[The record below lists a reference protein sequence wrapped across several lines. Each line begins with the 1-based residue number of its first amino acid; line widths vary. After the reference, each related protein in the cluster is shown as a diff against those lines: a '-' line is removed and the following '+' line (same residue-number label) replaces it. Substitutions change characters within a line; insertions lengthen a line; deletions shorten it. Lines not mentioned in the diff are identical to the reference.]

1 MSYLP
6 LELIHEVVV
15 NIPSTTNLRTLHQV
29 NRTFNKIATPG
40 AFHVLYVRL
49 NNVQALEN
57 IHDSDNLC
65 HLVKEIVFK
74 YGDKPSDDEEVESV
88 EDSDTQSVKVTT
100 VVKEQDED
108 ECWDSDESGNIW
120 DDYEDELVEEED
132 SDGSD
137 KEAVPEQT
145 DSESDANLVED
156 EDSSEKDE
164 DGDDDISESDVTD
177 MGEAGVFGWPYDGR
191 GG

>member
-1 MSYLP
+1 MSCLP

-15 NIPSTTNLRTLHQV
+15 NVSSTTDLRTLRQV

-40 AFHVLYVRL
+40 AFRVLDVRL
-49 NNVQALEN
+49 NNVHGLEN
-57 IHDSDNLC
+57 IHNSDNLH
-65 HLVKEIVFK
+65 HLVEEIVFK

-88 EDSDTQSVKVTT
+88 EDSDTRLVKVTT
-100 VVKEQDED
+100 VAKEQDED

-120 DDYEDELVEEED
+120 DDYEDESAEEED
-132 SDGSD
+132 SNGSE

-156 EDSSEKDE
+156 GDESEEDE
-164 DGDDDISESDVTD
+164 DGDDGISESEVTD
-177 MGEAGVFGWPYDGR
+177 IGEAGLFGCPYDGQ